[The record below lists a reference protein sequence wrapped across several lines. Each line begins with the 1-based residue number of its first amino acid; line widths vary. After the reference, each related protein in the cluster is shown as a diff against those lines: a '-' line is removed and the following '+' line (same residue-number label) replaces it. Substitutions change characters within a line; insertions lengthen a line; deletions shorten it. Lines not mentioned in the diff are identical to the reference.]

1 MFGLIHKN
9 KNNFAIEKAREL
21 YSKVNHLFP
30 YDYTDLDIVLQH
42 IGLNAYLYNPND
54 FNPDD
59 FKDYGDL
66 YRIIINAS
74 GYLVKDEK
82 KIYVNIL
89 EHPVRQ
95 RFTIA
100 HEIGH
105 YYLNHENTGFLM
117 RDERLNI
124 GSKKED
130 QEANA
135 FAMELLMPE
144 NKFIKLFYI
153 HQSYEKLARIFGVS
167 YSMAKNRYLDLLR

>member
-9 KNNFAIEKAREL
+9 RNNFAIEKSREL

-82 KIYVNIL
+82 KIYVNIS

-144 NKFIKLFYI
+144 KKFIKLFCI
-153 HQSYEKLARIFGVS
+153 HQSYEKLAHIFGVS
-167 YSMAKNRYLDLLR
+167 YSMAKKRYLDLLR